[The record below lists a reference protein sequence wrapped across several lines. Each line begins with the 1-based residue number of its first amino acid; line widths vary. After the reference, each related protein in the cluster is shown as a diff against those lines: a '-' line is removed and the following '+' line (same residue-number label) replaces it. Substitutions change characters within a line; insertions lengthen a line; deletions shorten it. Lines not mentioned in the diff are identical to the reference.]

1 MGRSLVPSYEPNA
14 DSSYRSAITITAK
27 GSKRMADGNL
37 GASLFTDRPLSRNIL
52 FWLSLAATAALI
64 ILGLGD
70 PAWLWGLIVTLPI
83 LVVALI
89 DLFQRHH
96 SLRRNYP
103 ASARFRWLFEGLR
116 PYLRAYIV
124 ESDLDGRPFS
134 HDERAL
140 VYERAKGAEDAHPF
154 GTELDVYSGEYEW
167 LAHSIAPNAD
177 AEKHPRVRVGTDQ
190 CSKPYDASLL
200 NISAMSFGALGAN
213 AIEALNWGAKIG
225 GFYHDTGEGGLSPY
239 HLKHGGDVVWEIGSG
254 YFGCRTKDGK
264 FDADDFAEKAT
275 KESVKM
281 TEIKLSQGAK
291 PGHGGLLPGAKVT
304 AEIAKTRD
312 VPEGEDC
319 LSPPGHSAFSTPIG
333 MLEFAATMRELSGGK
348 PVGIKLC
355 VGYPHELFAVM
366 KAMLKSGILL
376 DFIVIDGAEGGTG
389 AAPTELS
396 DRVGMPLR
404 EGLIL
409 ARNALVGSNLKGIVK
424 LAASG
429 KVASGAAIAMNAAL
443 GADWCNAA
451 RSFMFSLGCVQS
463 MRCHTDTCPTG
474 IATQSKARQR
484 GLVIPDKAQR
494 VARYHK
500 ATLHALHDIVVAAGV
515 DRPDQIDPHHLRQ
528 RINVAEMRSM
538 VDIYPFVEPGELI
551 DGARDEKLAY
561 WWRQADPDSFRAKPV

>member
-1 MGRSLVPSYEPNA
+1 MSAATLA
-14 DSSYRSAITITAK
+14 DA
-27 GSKRMADGNL
+27 
-37 GASLFTDRPLSRNIL
+37 LFRDRPLSRNVLLVVGLVGTAGTIAIGLRHPAIL
-52 FWLSLAATAALI
+52 WL
-64 ILGLGD
+64 
-70 PAWLWGLIVTLPI
+70 LIVFAPMFVL
-83 LVVALI
+83 ALI
-89 DLFQRHH
+89 DLFQTHH

-103 ASARFRWLFEGLR
+103 ASARFRWFFEWLR
-116 PYLRAYIV
+116 PFLRAYIV

-140 VYERAKGAEDAHPF
+140 VYARAKNDVSTHPF
-154 GTELDVYSGEYEW
+154 GTELDVYSDEYEW
-167 LAHSIAPNAD
+167 LAHSIAPSRD
-177 AEKHPRVRVGTDQ
+177 VEKYSRVTVGTDQ
-190 CSKPYDASLL
+190 CSRPYAASRL

-213 AIEALNWGAKIG
+213 AIEALNMGARQG

-239 HLKHGGDVVWEIGSG
+239 HLKHGGDVVWEVGSG
-254 YFGCRTKDGK
+254 YFGCRDKQGNFDPEHFKDRAAH
-264 FDADDFAEKAT
+264 DQ
-275 KESVKM
+275 VVM

-319 LSPPGHSAFSTPIG
+319 LSPAYHTAFSTPREL
-333 MLEFAATMRELSGGK
+333 LEFAARMRDLSGGK

-355 VGYPHELFAVM
+355 VGYPHELFAVI
-366 KAMLKSGILL
+366 KAMIETEILV

-409 ARNALVGSNLKGIVK
+409 ARNALVGSNLKGKIK

-429 KVASGAAIAMNAAL
+429 KVNSGAAIAMNAAL

-451 RSFMFSLGCVQS
+451 RAFMFSLGCVQS

-484 GLVIPDKAQR
+484 GLVVPEKAAR
-494 VARYHK
+494 VANFQK
-500 ATLHALHDIVVAAGV
+500 ATLDALHDIVVACGLNS
-515 DRPDQIDPHHLRQ
+515 PDEFTPDGLRQ
-528 RINVAEMRSM
+528 RISAAEMRSI
-538 VDIYPFVEPGELI
+538 DELYPFVEPGELL
-551 DGARDEKLAY
+551 DGARDPRLAA
-561 WWRQADPDSFRAKPV
+561 WWRAADPVSFARRG